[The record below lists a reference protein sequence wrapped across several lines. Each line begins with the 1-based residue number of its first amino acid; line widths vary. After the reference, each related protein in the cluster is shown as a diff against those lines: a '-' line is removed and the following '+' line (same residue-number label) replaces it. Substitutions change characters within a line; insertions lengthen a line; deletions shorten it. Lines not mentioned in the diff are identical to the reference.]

1 MSGSCPDCG
10 KHIVR
15 PRYAGQ
21 PCRSCASKR
30 IHQNPEYAAK
40 IQATKL
46 RPEMREAARIRLH
59 TPDSIAKRT
68 ASLLSAVPA
77 EYRPLYLSLRE
88 YGNRQERIAMVRDQM
103 RKDGV
108 AA

>member
-1 MSGSCPDCG
+1 M
-10 KHIVR
+10 
-15 PRYAGQ
+15 
-21 PCRSCASKR
+21 
-30 IHQNPEYAAK
+30 
-40 IQATKL
+40 

-59 TPDSIAKRT
+59 TPESIAKRT
-68 ASLLSAVPA
+68 ATLLGAVPA
-77 EYRPLYLSLRE
+77 DYRPLYLSLRE